1 MCYYNPNELDTVD
14 SIVRDVI
21 IGRGNGEDPT
31 NLSIRIYNNLRDGQK
46 MTTEFSDLKSLVYEF
61 YDNVE

>member
-14 SIVRDVI
+14 SIVRGVI